1 MMFFLRYMLPDPS
14 EYQNNAIVNKMVI
27 ETVDLLESEDVQ
39 NVAQSMVRTGF
50 VLLVDHVA
58 EYFVPIV
65 SITI

>member
-1 MMFFLRYMLPDPS
+1 
-14 EYQNNAIVNKMVI
+14 MVV

-39 NVAQSMVRTGF
+39 NVAQSMVKTGF

-65 SITI
+65 SKY